1 MKCTSLP
8 SLFLVLLAT
17 ASAGGSSANPLS
29 EVISL
34 IDSLKAKIIKEG
46 EDEAKAYH
54 DYIEWCD
61 DASKNMNNEITTL
74 TAKAGK
80 LEALIGKLTS
90 DIAASDDKIAQLAA
104 DIAVD
109 TKDLKD
115 ATLIREKEAA
125 DFAAEE
131 AELVDSIDTL
141 SRAIGILEK
150 EMAKNPAAF
159 AQVDTT
165 NLKNALKALGAI
177 VDAAA
182 FSSADKQKLF
192 ALVQSR
198 EGGEADEG
206 DVGAPD
212 PAIYKTHSTNIL
224 GVLEDLKEKAEEQ
237 LSSLRKAETNTKHNY
252 EMLKQSLDDSIK
264 ADSKDMADEKA
275 AKAAAEEK

>member
-80 LEALIGKLTS
+80 LEALIGKLTNN
-90 DIAASDDKIAQLAA
+90 IAVSDDTIAQLVAS
-104 DIAVD
+104 IATD
-109 TKDLKD
+109 TNDLKD

-141 SRAIGILEK
+141 GRAIGILEK
-150 EMAKNPAAF
+150 EMAKNP
-159 AQVDTT
+159 
-165 NLKNALKALGAI
+165 
-177 VDAAA
+177 
-182 FSSADKQKLF
+182 
-192 ALVQSR
+192 
-198 EGGEADEG
+198 
-206 DVGAPD
+206 
-212 PAIYKTHSTNIL
+212 
-224 GVLEDLKEKAEEQ
+224 
-237 LSSLRKAETNTKHNY
+237 
-252 EMLKQSLDDSIK
+252 
-264 ADSKDMADEKA
+264 
-275 AKAAAEEK
+275 